1 MVSHGP
7 MTELIGEIKH
17 YEEHELSFSIC
28 PGSSA
33 ELSPPF
39 SGQVISPRRPGTF
52 ATIATLPLYLILRR
66 LPAPIYILFLAKL
79 IALGVITSD
88 IMEKQ
93 WGKDPSRVVI
103 DEVCGLLVTLISRPK
118 GFKEIALGTLL
129 FRFFDIIKPFPVGI
143 IDRKVKGGIGI
154 MADDIAAGVI
164 SALILHLL
172 SRKGW
177 LS

>member
-1 MVSHGP
+1 M
-7 MTELIGEIKH
+7 
-17 YEEHELSFSIC
+17 
-28 PGSSA
+28 PGIASR
-33 ELSPPF
+33 
-39 SGQVISPRRPGTF
+39 VIATFFGTGYFPKAPGTF
-52 ATIATLPLYLILRR
+52 ATLATLPLYMILRR
-66 LPAPIYILFLAKL
+66 LPAPIYILFITKL
-79 IALGVITSD
+79 FALGVITSD

-93 WGKDPSRVVI
+93 WGHDPSRVVI

-118 GFKEIALGTLL
+118 GLKEIALGTAL

-164 SALILHLL
+164 SALILSFVHK
-172 SRKGW
+172 KGW

>member
-1 MVSHGP
+1 MPGIISR
-7 MTELIGEIKH
+7 
-17 YEEHELSFSIC
+17 SIATFFGTGYF
-28 PGSSA
+28 PKA
-33 ELSPPF
+33 
-39 SGQVISPRRPGTF
+39 PGTF

-66 LPAPIYILFLAKL
+66 LPAPIYLLFLAKF

-118 GFKEIALGTLL
+118 GFREIALGTLL

-164 SALILHLL
+164 SALILLIVR
-172 SRKGW
+172 RKGW
-177 LS
+177 FS

>member
-1 MVSHGP
+1 M
-7 MTELIGEIKH
+7 
-17 YEEHELSFSIC
+17 
-28 PGSSA
+28 PGIASR
-33 ELSPPF
+33 
-39 SGQVISPRRPGTF
+39 VIATFFGTGYFPKAPGTF

-118 GFKEIALGTLL
+118 GFNQIALGTLL

-154 MADDIAAGVI
+154 MADDVAAGAI

-172 SRKGW
+172 SRKVW

>member
-1 MVSHGP
+1 M
-7 MTELIGEIKH
+7 
-17 YEEHELSFSIC
+17 
-28 PGSSA
+28 PGIASR
-33 ELSPPF
+33 
-39 SGQVISPRRPGTF
+39 VIATFFGTGYFPNAPGTF

-164 SALILHLL
+164 SALILLIVR
-172 SRKGW
+172 RKGW

>member
-1 MVSHGP
+1 M
-7 MTELIGEIKH
+7 
-17 YEEHELSFSIC
+17 
-28 PGSSA
+28 PGIASR
-33 ELSPPF
+33 
-39 SGQVISPRRPGTF
+39 VIATFFGTGYFPKAPGTF

-164 SALILHLL
+164 SALILRLL
-172 SRKGW
+172 SRKG
-177 LS
+177 